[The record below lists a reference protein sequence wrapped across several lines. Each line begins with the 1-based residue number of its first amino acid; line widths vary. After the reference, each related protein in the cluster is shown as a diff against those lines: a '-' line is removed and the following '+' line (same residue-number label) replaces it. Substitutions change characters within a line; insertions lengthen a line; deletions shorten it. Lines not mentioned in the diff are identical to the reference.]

1 MERSFMKKVVFAA
14 TLAATVALPGIASAQ
29 LSRPQLSSAYIGAG
43 VGQAKAKDGC
53 TGAGGAGISCDD
65 KDTAY
70 RLFGGYQFN
79 RNVAAELGY
88 ADLGKV
94 KASGGGVNADI
105 KASAWD
111 LSAIGSFPVA
121 NQFSLFGRLGLFVS
135 EAKLG
140 GTASGKK
147 TTNGLTFGLGA
158 QYDVNRNI
166 GVRAEWQRYNDIK
179 ARNNTGAEGKSDY
192 DVLGVSLLYRFQ

>member
-1 MERSFMKKVVFAA
+1 MKKVVFAA
-14 TLAATVALPGIASAQ
+14 TLAATVVLPSIAMAQ
-29 LSRPQLSSAYIGAG
+29 MSRPTLSSAYIGAG

-53 TGAGGAGISCDD
+53 TGVGGGVSCDD
-65 KDTAY
+65 EDTAF
-70 RLFGGYQFN
+70 RLFGGYQVN
-79 RNVAAELGY
+79 RNFAAELGY

-94 KASGGGVNADI
+94 KATAGAVNADI

-140 GTASGKK
+140 GTSSGKK

-158 QYDVNRNI
+158 QYDFNRNI

-179 ARNNTGAEGKSDY
+179 ARNQATGAEGKSDY